1 VRSKRTLSPSTRG
14 SLFYLAFWGAGGVY
28 MPFINIRF
36 ARLGLSGGQI
46 GLLSALLP
54 LMTLTVAPA
63 LAALADR
70 RGIRTRILALTLAG
84 MALALVLL
92 NFPTTFGAIV
102 PLMLLLALTR
112 SPVGPLGDSLVA
124 RMAARHRLD
133 FGAMRLWG
141 SLGFAVVAIV
151 VGAIWQR
158 VGYNL
163 MFPITA
169 ALLVPVALS
178 ATLLEEGPV
187 IERASRR
194 PFRDVGRDRGLIAIL
209 AATFLMGA
217 SLGMDGAFQGIYVQ
231 HLGGGGFLV
240 GALFGISAFS
250 ELPTMRYATALARR
264 IGVPATLLLA
274 YGLFEINY
282 IGFALA
288 RDPLVL
294 MPLTIIKGFGFG
306 LYFTST
312 VRLVDE
318 RTPPE
323 WASTVQALMNAGA
336 GGLAPLLASL
346 LGGAIYDAL
355 GPASIYV
362 ACTIAVGLAMLTLSL
377 AAARGIFRGTP
388 LRPGDQ
394 RLG

>member
-1 VRSKRTLSPSTRG
+1 
-14 SLFYLAFWGAGGVY
+14 
-28 MPFINIRF
+28 MPFINIHF
-36 ARLGLSGGQI
+36 ALLGLSGAQI
-46 GLLSALLP
+46 GLLSALTP
-54 LMTLTVAPA
+54 LMALSAAPA

-70 RGIRTRILALTLAG
+70 QGTRTRILALTLAG
-84 MALALVLL
+84 MALAMVLL
-92 NFPTTFGAIV
+92 NFPTTFPAIV
-102 PLMLLLALTR
+102 PLMLVLAVTR

-158 VGYNL
+158 IGYSL

-169 ALLVPVALS
+169 ALLAPVALA

-187 IERASRR
+187 VERAARR
-194 PFRDVGRDRGLIAIL
+194 PFREVGRDRGLIAIL

-250 ELPTMRYATALARR
+250 ELPTMRYATALSRR
-264 IGVPATLLLA
+264 IGAPATLLLA

-294 MPLTIIKGFGFG
+294 VPLTMIKGFGFG
-306 LYFTST
+306 LYFAST
-312 VRLVDE
+312 VRIVDE
-318 RTPPE
+318 RTPSE
-323 WASTVQALMNAGA
+323 WASTVQAVMNAGA

-346 LGGAIYDAL
+346 LGGAIFDAL

-362 ACTIAVGLAMLTLSL
+362 ACSTSVGLAILTLGL

-388 LRPGDQ
+388 LRSGERTPG
-394 RLG
+394 